1 MSIECL
7 KFQSVNKGNFVGFC
21 DFFIPKT
28 GIEIYGCQLF
38 QKDGR
43 RWINMPSREYTN
55 DQGEKKYA
63 PYLRFRDPAH
73 KEMFNELA
81 LKAVEKKCAEAQVS
95 VINQSI
101 QEELPF

>member
-7 KFQSVNKGNFVGFC
+7 KFQSVNKGVLVGFA
-21 DFFIPKT
+21 DFYLPKS

-55 DQGEKKYA
+55 DQGEKKYM
-63 PYLRFRDPAH
+63 PYIRFRESSH
-73 KEMFNELA
+73 KDLFNDLA
-81 LKAVEKKCAEAQVS
+81 LKAIEKKCAETQTAAPS
-95 VINQSI
+95 ASLL
-101 QEELPF
+101 EEVPF